1 MFLLLTDLHGTSKQ
15 KADEMKH
22 RICEKINNMLGMHLN
37 FYCITIIR
45 QIPVEITGNWKV
57 TMYYVDYEEKIVQRY
72 GIELV
77 GWTYRK
83 FVNPSE
89 LSTSLPGL
97 QQLLDAIN
105 NGTCKFIK
113 LTPLQLSERRH
124 ALQKSIIDGE
134 GNVLAPKARKPCKD
148 RGTKRKVGN
157 ESGGSDVETRPTGK
171 KSRSTAGK
179 KSSGSA

>member
-1 MFLLLTDLHGTSKQ
+1 
-15 KADEMKH
+15 
-22 RICEKINNMLGMHLN
+22 
-37 FYCITIIR
+37 
-45 QIPVEITGNWKV
+45 
-57 TMYYVDYEEKIVQRY
+57 MYYVDYEEKIVQRY

-77 GWTYRK
+77 GWTYEK

-124 ALQKSIIDGE
+124 ALQKDITE
-134 GNVLAPKARKPCKD
+134 GNVLAPKARKPRKD

-157 ESGGSDVETRPTGK
+157 ESGGSDVESRPTGK

-179 KSSGSA
+179 KVQARPKSNEVVDDSDDY